1 LKPEIKAQMSQ
12 SILFLAH
19 VSEAGHT
26 LPKSSYEILG
36 AALELTKQLGARLT
50 IGLIGEDVSAAAE
63 TVASAGAER
72 VLAVAGPD
80 FATARYASDAAAAEA
95 ICRSAVADLI
105 LAPATSRFMRILAGV
120 AHRLNGCV
128 DTHVTSLEAVDG
140 DVRATRWHYRQRI
153 EAVIRRDA
161 RPWMVLLESGCH
173 AAWVTRETTGTP
185 SAARVE
191 QIPVILPK
199 LATRTV
205 VSGIRTP
212 KSDVQTIRPDASLLF
227 VAGAGWTKK
236 QADGKTHVEQ
246 AEPLILDFLRVSGAS
261 LGGSKSL
268 VDQTG
273 ESQAVLGFMTHLNQV
288 GQTGSTPRH
297 PKGLSTCC
305 HGEEP
310 HVVGWRFINERR
322 AVNLDPNCGWA
333 RGKADVLYVADAFEV
348 LAKLNALLAQRSRT
362 SPEPAPQEA

>member
-1 LKPEIKAQMSQ
+1 MSQ
-12 SILFLAH
+12 RILFLAH
-19 VSEAGHT
+19 VSEAGNT
-26 LPKSSYEILG
+26 LPKASYEVLG

-50 IGLIGEDVSAAAE
+50 IGLIGADVSAAAE
-63 TVASAGAER
+63 TVAAAGAER
-72 VLAVAGPD
+72 MLAVAGPD

-95 ICRSAVADLI
+95 ICRSAAAELI
-105 LAPATSRFMRILAGV
+105 LAPATSRFMRVLAGV

-128 DTHVTSLEAVDG
+128 DTHVTSLEAVNG

-161 RPWMVLLESGCH
+161 RPWIVLLESGCH
-173 AAWVTRETTGTP
+173 AAFTGTP
-185 SAARVE
+185 DAAQVE
-191 QIPVILPK
+191 QIPVTLPK
-199 LATRTV
+199 SATRTV
-205 VSGIRTP
+205 VTGVRAP

-246 AEPLILDFLRVSGAS
+246 AEPLILDFLRSSGAS

-273 ESQAVLGFMTHLNQV
+273 ESQTVLGFMTHLNQV